1 MKLTGLISLFLLFVL
16 NACNSDNFESVTS
29 TGDLVFS
36 SDTIYLDTVFT
47 NTGSST
53 RTLKVYN
60 KSSKNI
66 RVPVIKLGL
75 AEQSFYRINVDGVP
89 GPVVND
95 IDILAKDSI
104 FIFIETTIDYS
115 QVTSPLYEDQLIFE
129 SEDQP
134 QQVALVTLVQDAHFL
149 YPQKDAEGI
158 KETIVL
164 GQDENGE
171 DIEVEGFYLKDN
183 TTWTKEKPYVV
194 YGFVGVPEG
203 KTLTVEKGAR
213 VHFHKNS
220 GMLADKGAAV
230 KMLGEVGEEI
240 VLEGDR
246 LEPAYSNIAG
256 QWSTL
261 WLRSGSTGNVLRN
274 VIIRNN
280 EIGIIADSLSNGNIP
295 TLELRDVQIYNTTTF
310 GLLGRHAHILA
321 ENLVIGNN
329 GTSSLACSNG
339 GKYSFMHSTFGNF
352 WSKSL
357 RQYPAVLINNFK
369 VSKVNG
375 SDVISASNLYQA
387 DFINCI
393 IDGSQSIEFL
403 LEKVEGTV
411 YNYRFVN
418 SMLRFNDVNNKYK
431 GNPLYDFENPDVYLN
446 NIFNGKTDFINTVTN
461 DYRIGEKSEG
471 IGKADPVAAGKV
483 PQDLLGVMRLPTP
496 DMGAY
501 QHIKKDN

>member
-1 MKLTGLISLFLLFVL
+1 
-16 NACNSDNFESVTS
+16 
-29 TGDLVFS
+29 
-36 SDTIYLDTVFT
+36 
-47 NTGSST
+47 
-53 RTLKVYN
+53 
-60 KSSKNI
+60 
-66 RVPVIKLGL
+66 
-75 AEQSFYRINVDGVP
+75 
-89 GPVVND
+89 
-95 IDILAKDSI
+95 
-104 FIFIETTIDYS
+104 
-115 QVTSPLYEDQLIFE
+115 
-129 SEDQP
+129 
-134 QQVALVTLVQDAHFL
+134 
-149 YPQKDAEGI
+149 
-158 KETIVL
+158 
-164 GQDENGE
+164 
-171 DIEVEGFYLKDN
+171 
-183 TTWTKEKPYVV
+183 
-194 YGFVGVPEG
+194 
-203 KTLTVEKGAR
+203 
-213 VHFHKNS
+213 
-220 GMLADKGAAV
+220 MLADKGAAV

-339 GKYSFMHSTFGNF
+339 GKYSFVHSTFGNF

-403 LEKVEGTV
+403 FEKVEGTV
-411 YNYRFVN
+411 YKYRFVN

-483 PQDLLGVMRLPTP
+483 PQDLLGVMRLPIP